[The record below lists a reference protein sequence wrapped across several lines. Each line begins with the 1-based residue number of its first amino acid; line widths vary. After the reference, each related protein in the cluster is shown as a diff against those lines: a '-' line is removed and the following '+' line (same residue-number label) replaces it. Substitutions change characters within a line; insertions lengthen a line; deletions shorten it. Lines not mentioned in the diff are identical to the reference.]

1 MQTSDTRALPL
12 LCARSVYKQ
21 YSGVNVLKGIDFTL
35 HQGEVHALLGGNGA
49 GKSTLMKIIA
59 GITPADSGTLEIE
72 GNNYV
77 RLTPV
82 HAHQLGIYLVPQEP
96 LLFPSLSIKENILFG
111 LAKKQL
117 SMQKMKNLLAAL
129 GCQFDLHS
137 LAGSLDVADR
147 QMVEILRGL
156 MRDSRIL
163 ILDEPTASLT
173 PAETERLFS
182 RLQEL
187 LATGVGIVFISHKLP
202 EIRQIADRISVMRD
216 GTIALSGKTSE
227 LSTDDIIQAITPAVR
242 EKSLSASQKLWLEL
256 PGNRPQ
262 HAAGTPVLTLENLTG
277 EGFRNVSLT
286 LNAGEILGLAGLVGA
301 GRTELAE
308 TLYGLRTLRGGRIM
322 LNGKEINK
330 LSTGERLLRGLVY
343 LPEDRQS
350 SGLNLD
356 ASLAWNVCALT
367 HNLRGFWAKTAK
379 DNATLERYRRALNIK
394 FNQPEQAARTLS
406 GGNQQKILIAKCL
419 EASPQVLIVDEPT
432 RGVDVLPGF
441 LDRQYL
447 SVQTLTM
454 VYSSAQILILL
465 AMGATLVM
473 LTRNIDVS
481 VGSITGMCAVLLG
494 MLLNAG
500 YSLPV
505 ACVATLLL
513 GLLAGFFN
521 GVLVAWLKIPAIVA
535 TLGTLGLYR
544 GIMLLWTGGKWIEGL
559 PAELKQ
565 LSAPLLLGVSAI
577 GWLTIILVAFMAW
590 LLAKTAF
597 GRSFYATGDNLQGAR
612 QLGVRTE
619 AIRIVAF
626 SLNGCM
632 AALAGIV
639 FASQIGFIPNQTG
652 TGLEMKAIAAC
663 VLGGISLLGGSG
675 AIIGAVLGAWFL
687 TQIDSVLVLLRIP
700 AWWNDFIAG
709 LVLLA
714 VLVFDGRLRCALE
727 RNLRRQKYA
736 RFMTPPPSVKPASS
750 GKKREAA

>member
-59 GITPADSGTLEIE
+59 GITPADSGTLEIG
-72 GNNYV
+72 GNNYT

-117 SMQKMKNLLAAL
+117 SIQKMNNLLVAL

-156 MRDSRIL
+156 MRDSQIL

-182 RLQEL
+182 RLREL

-216 GTIALSGKTSE
+216 GTIALSGKTIE
-227 LSTDDIIQAITPAVR
+227 LSTDDIIQAITPALR

-262 HAAGTPVLTLENLTG
+262 HTAGTPVLTLENLTG

-308 TLYGLRTLRGGRIM
+308 TLYGLRTLRGGRTELAETLYGLRTLRGGRIM
-322 LNGKEINK
+322 LNGKEINR

-419 EASPQVLIVDEPT
+419 EASPQALIVDEPT
-432 RGVDVLPGF
+432 RGVDV
-441 LDRQYL
+441 
-447 SVQTLTM
+447 
-454 VYSSAQILILL
+454 SARNDIYQLL
-465 AMGATLVM
+465 
-473 LTRNIDVS
+473 R
-481 VGSITGMCAVLLG
+481 SIAAQNVAVLLISSDLEEIELMADRVYVMHQG
-494 MLLNAG
+494 EIAHSALTGRDIN
-500 YSLPV
+500 V
-505 ACVATLLL
+505 ET
-513 GLLAGFFN
+513 
-521 GVLVAWLKIPAIVA
+521 
-535 TLGTLGLYR
+535 
-544 GIMLLWTGGKWIEGL
+544 IMR
-559 PAELKQ
+559 
-565 LSAPLLLGVSAI
+565 
-577 GWLTIILVAFMAW
+577 VAF
-590 LLAKTAF
+590 
-597 GRSFYATGDNLQGAR
+597 GDSQR
-612 QLGVRTE
+612 QE
-619 AIRIVAF
+619 A
-626 SLNGCM
+626 SC
-632 AALAGIV
+632 
-639 FASQIGFIPNQTG
+639 
-652 TGLEMKAIAAC
+652 
-663 VLGGISLLGGSG
+663 
-675 AIIGAVLGAWFL
+675 
-687 TQIDSVLVLLRIP
+687 
-700 AWWNDFIAG
+700 
-709 LVLLA
+709 
-714 VLVFDGRLRCALE
+714 
-727 RNLRRQKYA
+727 
-736 RFMTPPPSVKPASS
+736 
-750 GKKREAA
+750 

>member
-59 GITPADSGTLEIE
+59 GITPADSGTLEIG

-156 MRDSRIL
+156 MRDSRIQ

-379 DNATLERYRRALNIK
+379 DNATLERYR
-394 FNQPEQAARTLS
+394 P
-406 GGNQQKILIAKCL
+406 
-419 EASPQVLIVDEPT
+419 
-432 RGVDVLPGF
+432 
-441 LDRQYL
+441 
-447 SVQTLTM
+447 
-454 VYSSAQILILL
+454 
-465 AMGATLVM
+465 
-473 LTRNIDVS
+473 
-481 VGSITGMCAVLLG
+481 
-494 MLLNAG
+494 
-500 YSLPV
+500 
-505 ACVATLLL
+505 
-513 GLLAGFFN
+513 
-521 GVLVAWLKIPAIVA
+521 
-535 TLGTLGLYR
+535 
-544 GIMLLWTGGKWIEGL
+544 
-559 PAELKQ
+559 
-565 LSAPLLLGVSAI
+565 
-577 GWLTIILVAFMAW
+577 
-590 LLAKTAF
+590 
-597 GRSFYATGDNLQGAR
+597 
-612 QLGVRTE
+612 
-619 AIRIVAF
+619 
-626 SLNGCM
+626 
-632 AALAGIV
+632 
-639 FASQIGFIPNQTG
+639 
-652 TGLEMKAIAAC
+652 
-663 VLGGISLLGGSG
+663 SG
-675 AIIGAVLGAWFL
+675 A
-687 TQIDSVLVLLRIP
+687 
-700 AWWNDFIAG
+700 
-709 LVLLA
+709 
-714 VLVFDGRLRCALE
+714 E
-727 RNLRRQKYA
+727 Y
-736 RFMTPPPSVKPASS
+736 
-750 GKKREAA
+750 

>member
-59 GITPADSGTLEIE
+59 GITPADSGTLEIG

-262 HAAGTPVLTLENLTG
+262 HGAGT
-277 EGFRNVSLT
+277 
-286 LNAGEILGLAGLVGA
+286 
-301 GRTELAE
+301 
-308 TLYGLRTLRGGRIM
+308 
-322 LNGKEINK
+322 
-330 LSTGERLLRGLVY
+330 
-343 LPEDRQS
+343 
-350 SGLNLD
+350 
-356 ASLAWNVCALT
+356 
-367 HNLRGFWAKTAK
+367 
-379 DNATLERYRRALNIK
+379 
-394 FNQPEQAARTLS
+394 
-406 GGNQQKILIAKCL
+406 
-419 EASPQVLIVDEPT
+419 
-432 RGVDVLPGF
+432 
-441 LDRQYL
+441 
-447 SVQTLTM
+447 SVLTM

>member
-59 GITPADSGTLEIE
+59 GITPADSGTLEIG
-72 GNNYV
+72 GNNYA

-111 LAKKQL
+111 MAKKQL

-147 QMVEILRGL
+147 QMVEI
-156 MRDSRIL
+156 
-163 ILDEPTASLT
+163 
-173 PAETERLFS
+173 
-182 RLQEL
+182 
-187 LATGVGIVFISHKLP
+187 
-202 EIRQIADRISVMRD
+202 
-216 GTIALSGKTSE
+216 
-227 LSTDDIIQAITPAVR
+227 
-242 EKSLSASQKLWLEL
+242 
-256 PGNRPQ
+256 
-262 HAAGTPVLTLENLTG
+262 LTG

-432 RGVDVLPGF
+432 RGVDV
-441 LDRQYL
+441 
-447 SVQTLTM
+447 
-454 VYSSAQILILL
+454 SARNDIYQLL
-465 AMGATLVM
+465 
-473 LTRNIDVS
+473 R
-481 VGSITGMCAVLLG
+481 SIAAQNVAVLLISSDLEEIELMADRVYVMHQG
-494 MLLNAG
+494 EIAHSALTGRDIN
-500 YSLPV
+500 V
-505 ACVATLLL
+505 ET
-513 GLLAGFFN
+513 
-521 GVLVAWLKIPAIVA
+521 
-535 TLGTLGLYR
+535 
-544 GIMLLWTGGKWIEGL
+544 IMR
-559 PAELKQ
+559 
-565 LSAPLLLGVSAI
+565 
-577 GWLTIILVAFMAW
+577 VAF
-590 LLAKTAF
+590 
-597 GRSFYATGDNLQGAR
+597 GDSQR
-612 QLGVRTE
+612 QEV
-619 AIRIVAF
+619 
-626 SLNGCM
+626 SC
-632 AALAGIV
+632 
-639 FASQIGFIPNQTG
+639 
-652 TGLEMKAIAAC
+652 
-663 VLGGISLLGGSG
+663 
-675 AIIGAVLGAWFL
+675 
-687 TQIDSVLVLLRIP
+687 
-700 AWWNDFIAG
+700 
-709 LVLLA
+709 
-714 VLVFDGRLRCALE
+714 
-727 RNLRRQKYA
+727 
-736 RFMTPPPSVKPASS
+736 
-750 GKKREAA
+750 

>member
-59 GITPADSGTLEIE
+59 GITPADSGTLEIG
-72 GNNYV
+72 GNNYA

-111 LAKKQL
+111 MAKKQL

-242 EKSLSASQKLWLEL
+242 EKSLSA
-256 PGNRPQ
+256 R
-262 HAAGTPVLTLENLTG
+262 TPVLTLENLTG

-432 RGVDVLPGF
+432 RGVDV
-441 LDRQYL
+441 
-447 SVQTLTM
+447 
-454 VYSSAQILILL
+454 SARNDIYQLL
-465 AMGATLVM
+465 
-473 LTRNIDVS
+473 R
-481 VGSITGMCAVLLG
+481 SIAAQNVAVLLISSDLEEIELMTDRVYVMHQG
-494 MLLNAG
+494 EITHSALTGRDIN
-500 YSLPV
+500 V
-505 ACVATLLL
+505 ET
-513 GLLAGFFN
+513 
-521 GVLVAWLKIPAIVA
+521 
-535 TLGTLGLYR
+535 
-544 GIMLLWTGGKWIEGL
+544 IMR
-559 PAELKQ
+559 
-565 LSAPLLLGVSAI
+565 
-577 GWLTIILVAFMAW
+577 VAF
-590 LLAKTAF
+590 
-597 GRSFYATGDNLQGAR
+597 GDSQR
-612 QLGVRTE
+612 QE
-619 AIRIVAF
+619 A
-626 SLNGCM
+626 SC
-632 AALAGIV
+632 
-639 FASQIGFIPNQTG
+639 
-652 TGLEMKAIAAC
+652 
-663 VLGGISLLGGSG
+663 
-675 AIIGAVLGAWFL
+675 
-687 TQIDSVLVLLRIP
+687 
-700 AWWNDFIAG
+700 
-709 LVLLA
+709 
-714 VLVFDGRLRCALE
+714 
-727 RNLRRQKYA
+727 
-736 RFMTPPPSVKPASS
+736 
-750 GKKREAA
+750 

>member
-59 GITPADSGTLEIE
+59 GITPADSGTLEIG
-72 GNNYV
+72 GNNYA

-111 LAKKQL
+111 MAKKQL

-202 EIRQIADRISVMRD
+202 EIRQIADQISVMRD
-216 GTIALSGKTSE
+216 GTI
-227 LSTDDIIQAITPAVR
+227 TPVVR

-432 RGVDVLPGF
+432 RGVDV
-441 LDRQYL
+441 
-447 SVQTLTM
+447 
-454 VYSSAQILILL
+454 SARNDIYQLL
-465 AMGATLVM
+465 
-473 LTRNIDVS
+473 R
-481 VGSITGMCAVLLG
+481 SIAAQNVAVLLISSDLEEIELMADRVYVMHQG
-494 MLLNAG
+494 EITHSALTGRDIN
-500 YSLPV
+500 V
-505 ACVATLLL
+505 ET
-513 GLLAGFFN
+513 
-521 GVLVAWLKIPAIVA
+521 
-535 TLGTLGLYR
+535 
-544 GIMLLWTGGKWIEGL
+544 IMR
-559 PAELKQ
+559 
-565 LSAPLLLGVSAI
+565 
-577 GWLTIILVAFMAW
+577 VAF
-590 LLAKTAF
+590 
-597 GRSFYATGDNLQGAR
+597 GDSQR
-612 QLGVRTE
+612 QE
-619 AIRIVAF
+619 A
-626 SLNGCM
+626 SC
-632 AALAGIV
+632 
-639 FASQIGFIPNQTG
+639 
-652 TGLEMKAIAAC
+652 
-663 VLGGISLLGGSG
+663 
-675 AIIGAVLGAWFL
+675 
-687 TQIDSVLVLLRIP
+687 
-700 AWWNDFIAG
+700 
-709 LVLLA
+709 
-714 VLVFDGRLRCALE
+714 
-727 RNLRRQKYA
+727 
-736 RFMTPPPSVKPASS
+736 
-750 GKKREAA
+750 